1 MLKRIIHI
9 AVIGLVFTAAFL
21 SFSGT
26 LAHAAPI
33 DPKSQACEALVQ
45 ASTGNSGNCD
55 TAVPGPN
62 VDNTLKL
69 AINVFSFIVGV
80 AAIIMIIV
88 GGLKYVIS
96 QGEGSNTASAKNT
109 ILYAI
114 IGLVV
119 VVLAQVIVKFV
130 LAKSTTLPACSATIT
145 TNCTP

>member
-9 AVIGLVFTAAFL
+9 AVIGLVFTATLL
-21 SFSGT
+21 SFSGKQVR
-26 LAHAAPI
+26 AAQI

-69 AINVFSFIVGV
+69 AINVFSMIVGV

-88 GGLKYVIS
+88 GGLKYILS

-114 IGLVV
+114 VGLVV
-119 VVLAQVIVKFV
+119 VVMAQVIVKFV
-130 LAKSTTLPACSATIT
+130 LAKSTALPKCGGKVT
-145 TNCTP
+145 TSCTP